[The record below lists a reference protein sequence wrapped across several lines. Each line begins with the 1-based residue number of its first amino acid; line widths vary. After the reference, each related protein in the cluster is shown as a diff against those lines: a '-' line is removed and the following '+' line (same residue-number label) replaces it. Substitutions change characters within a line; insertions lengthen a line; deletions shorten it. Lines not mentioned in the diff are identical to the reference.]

1 MMIPRI
7 LHRALPVAV
16 SPQARASYLAL
27 YSISRRTPLPQ
38 SHRRASSRFNR
49 SDFSGQGFSSLYE
62 PDQPTR
68 GPLGTTSN
76 VGVGHITPKVL
87 RQHLDQFVVDQD
99 RAKIVLSVAVHEH
112 HLRIQELKR
121 QLDEQARLDAQ
132 AQRRASVHRHPVEGS
147 PYFHHGPF
155 PTTRL
160 TRADEF
166 PGQQSTVELHS
177 HNDPLSY
184 NEAPSYRPA
193 SPTPV
198 QVDSLLDTSE
208 HPLQIDKSN
217 VLILGPTGVGKTL
230 MCKTLAKSLG
240 LSISISDCTTFTQAG
255 YIGDDVESC
264 VARLFSASNYD
275 IEATEHGI
283 IVLDEIDKI
292 AGSKMSYGKD
302 VGGEGVQQALLKIIE
317 GTTVQVQAKPE
328 RSANRPSGLSG
339 GGPMGGPPPP
349 GPGGNKGD
357 IFNIRTDNILFI
369 CTGAFSNLH
378 KIILDRK
385 SKSGMGFGA
394 SIRASSAHAA
404 ADGVMLAG
412 IEAETFKKDSPF
424 FVPQE
429 TEMPNPFGVRQPKR
443 EEKVNVLDYVQPAD
457 LQKFGMIPE
466 LIGRIPTV
474 CAVSALDEQA
484 LVRVLTEPK
493 DSLIR
498 QEEYKSFLR
507 NIELRFTNGALREI
521 AKRASKM
528 GTGARGLRH
537 VVDQLLLQAKYET
550 PGTFAASQP
559 KVRRTQLTTPGSS
572 VKHILVTQDVALL
585 KRAPM
590 YFHRGQS
597 AAFEAAHAQEEER
610 WEEELRSEEDPSIAS
625 HVNNFQEYR
634 KASAAG
640 F

>member
-1 MMIPRI
+1 
-7 LHRALPVAV
+7 
-16 SPQARASYLAL
+16 
-27 YSISRRTPLPQ
+27 
-38 SHRRASSRFNR
+38 
-49 SDFSGQGFSSLYE
+49 
-62 PDQPTR
+62 
-68 GPLGTTSN
+68 
-76 VGVGHITPKVL
+76 
-87 RQHLDQFVVDQD
+87 
-99 RAKIVLSVAVHEH
+99 
-112 HLRIQELKR
+112 
-121 QLDEQARLDAQ
+121 
-132 AQRRASVHRHPVEGS
+132 
-147 PYFHHGPF
+147 
-155 PTTRL
+155 
-160 TRADEF
+160 
-166 PGQQSTVELHS
+166 
-177 HNDPLSY
+177 
-184 NEAPSYRPA
+184 
-193 SPTPV
+193 
-198 QVDSLLDTSE
+198 
-208 HPLQIDKSN
+208 
-217 VLILGPTGVGKTL
+217 
-230 MCKTLAKSLG
+230 MCKTLAKTLG
-240 LSISISDCTTFTQAG
+240 LPISISDCTTFTQAG

-328 RSANRPSGLSG
+328 KSANRPGGHSG
-339 GGPMGGPPPP
+339 GGPLGGPPPS
-349 GPGGNKGD
+349 GPGGNKGEV
-357 IFNIRTDNILFI
+357 FNIRTDNILFI

-378 KIILDRK
+378 KIVLDRK

-412 IEAETFKKDSPF
+412 VEAETFKKDSPF

-429 TEMPNPFGVRQPKR
+429 TELLNPFGVRQPKR

-507 NIELRFTNGALREI
+507 NIELRFTSGALREI
-521 AKRASKM
+521 ARKASKM

-550 PGTFAASQP
+550 PGTLQP
-559 KVRRTQLTTPGSS
+559 PAQRAPHPLIEAGSS

-597 AAFEAAHAQEEER
+597 AAFEATHAQEEEK
-610 WEEELRSEEDPSIAS
+610 WEEELRSQEDPSIAS

>member
-1 MMIPRI
+1 MMVPRL

-27 YSISRRTPLPQ
+27 YSISRRTSLPQ

-49 SDFSGQGFSSLYE
+49 SDFSGQGFSSFYE

-68 GPLGTTSN
+68 GPLGSTSN
-76 VGVGHITPKVL
+76 VGVGHITPKAL

-132 AQRRASVHRHPVEGS
+132 AQRRATVYSRHPVE
-147 PYFHHGPF
+147 
-155 PTTRL
+155 
-160 TRADEF
+160 DEF

-177 HNDPLSY
+177 HNDTLSY
-184 NEAPSYRPA
+184 TEAPSYRPT
-193 SPTPV
+193 SPAPV
-198 QVDSLLDTSE
+198 DVDSLLDTSE
-208 HPLQIDKSN
+208 HQLQIEKSN

-230 MCKTLAKSLG
+230 MCKTLAKTLG
-240 LSISISDCTTFTQAG
+240 LPISISDCTTFTQAG

-328 RSANRPSGLSG
+328 RSANRPGGLSG
-339 GGPMGGPPPP
+339 GPLGSPPPP
-349 GPGGNKGD
+349 GPGGNKGEV
-357 IFNIRTDNILFI
+357 FNIRTDNILFI
-369 CTGAFSNLH
+369 CTGAFSSLH

-394 SIRASSAHAA
+394 SIRSSSAHAA
-404 ADGVMLAG
+404 ADGVMLG
-412 IEAETFKKDSPF
+412 GVEAETFKKDSPF

-429 TEMPNPFGVRQPKR
+429 TEMPNPFGVRQSKR
-443 EEKVNVLDYVQPAD
+443 EEKINVLDYVQPAD

-521 AKRASKM
+521 ARKASKM

-537 VVDQLLLQAKYET
+537 VVDQLLLQAKYE
-550 PGTFAASQP
+550 
-559 KVRRTQLTTPGSS
+559 TPGSS

-597 AAFEAAHAQEEER
+597 AAFEAAHAQEEEK
-610 WEEELRSEEDPSIAS
+610 WDEELRSQEDASIAS

>member
-1 MMIPRI
+1 
-7 LHRALPVAV
+7 L
-16 SPQARASYLAL
+16 
-27 YSISRRTPLPQ
+27 
-38 SHRRASSRFNR
+38 
-49 SDFSGQGFSSLYE
+49 
-62 PDQPTR
+62 
-68 GPLGTTSN
+68 
-76 VGVGHITPKVL
+76 
-87 RQHLDQFVVDQD
+87 
-99 RAKIVLSVAVHEH
+99 
-112 HLRIQELKR
+112 
-121 QLDEQARLDAQ
+121 
-132 AQRRASVHRHPVEGS
+132 
-147 PYFHHGPF
+147 
-155 PTTRL
+155 
-160 TRADEF
+160 
-166 PGQQSTVELHS
+166 
-177 HNDPLSY
+177 
-184 NEAPSYRPA
+184 
-193 SPTPV
+193 
-198 QVDSLLDTSE
+198 
-208 HPLQIDKSN
+208 
-217 VLILGPTGVGKTL
+217 
-230 MCKTLAKSLG
+230 
-240 LSISISDCTTFTQAG
+240 
-255 YIGDDVESC
+255 
-264 VARLFSASNYD
+264 
-275 IEATEHGI
+275 
-283 IVLDEIDKI
+283 
-292 AGSKMSYGKD
+292 
-302 VGGEGVQQALLKIIE
+302 
-317 GTTVQVQAKPE
+317 
-328 RSANRPSGLSG
+328 
-339 GGPMGGPPPP
+339 GGPPPP
-349 GPGGNKGD
+349 GPGANKGEV
-357 IFNIRTDNILFI
+357 FNIRTDNILFI

-404 ADGVMLAG
+404 ADGVMLG
-412 IEAETFKKDSPF
+412 GVEAESFKKDSPF

-429 TEMPNPFGVRQPKR
+429 TEVPNPFGVRQPKR

-521 AKRASKM
+521 ARKASKM

-537 VVDQLLLQAKYET
+537 VVDQLLLQAKYE
-550 PGTFAASQP
+550 
-559 KVRRTQLTTPGSS
+559 TPGSS

-597 AAFEAAHAQEEER
+597 AAFEAAHAQEEEK